1 MSVTDIGADK
11 RIFLRKASGLIRTA
25 GLGGYLH
32 LQSRRG
38 QHRPRRRLDA
48 LLRPRLLPARQS
60 DLGVRHRRHRHG
72 DDLLRLHHLDHN
84 AAALRR
90 HLCVRIA
97 HPAAGARVHHEPGRD
112 HGLAVLLRHRRLLDG
127 HPRSGA
133 DVCRAQSTH
142 RQRDLPHHLEDHA
155 RTVGDVPDRRGDP
168 ARVAGRAVLRDA
180 LLSHPQQMG
189 VHSRH
194 GEHGVLDRGAGDV
207 DPRAVRR
214 QSKRADWPVA
224 RRA

>member
-1 MSVTDIGADK
+1 M
-11 RIFLRKASGLIRTA
+11 
-25 GLGGYLH
+25 
-32 LQSRRG
+32 
-38 QHRPRRRLDA
+38 
-48 LLRPRLLPARQS
+48 
-60 DLGVRHRRHRHG
+60 
-72 DDLLRLHHLDHN
+72 
-84 AAALRR
+84 
-90 HLCVRIA
+90 
-97 HPAAGARVHHEPGRD
+97 
-112 HGLAVLLRHRRLLDG
+112 
-127 HPRSGA
+127 
-133 DVCRAQSTH
+133 
-142 RQRDLPHHLEDHA
+142 
-155 RTVGDVPDRRGDP
+155 GDVPDRRGDP